1 MADITSETIASYRF
15 VETDD
20 GFKRS
25 GALLTRPLYAT
36 AEVRITKKADPAS
49 IKLLLDYDT
58 RSRLRSKLQ

>member
-1 MADITSETIASYRF
+1 MPEITSENLVLYRF
-15 VETDD
+15 VETED

-25 GALLTRPLYAT
+25 GALLERPLYAT

-49 IKLLLDYDT
+49 IKLLLDYDA